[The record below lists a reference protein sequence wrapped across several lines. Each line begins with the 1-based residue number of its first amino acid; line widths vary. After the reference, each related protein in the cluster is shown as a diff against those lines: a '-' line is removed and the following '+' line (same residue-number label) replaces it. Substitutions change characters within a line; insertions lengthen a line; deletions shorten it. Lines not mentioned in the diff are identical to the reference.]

1 MRRSRAALQA
11 PSTPPPPVDWETPG
25 RATLDELMPIGV
37 AACMIALL
45 ALNYFATHGMLLL
58 YGDAVAHLH
67 IARRILDSRY
77 PGLSQM
83 GGVWLPLPHLL
94 LLPFVQKMEWWQ
106 TGLAGAWPSMI
117 CYVASVVGFYRM
129 ARHMLS
135 VRWAMVAVAFF
146 GLNPA
151 LIYLSTT
158 AMTEP
163 LFLALMVWSAL
174 QLMEFGIALRE
185 GKVRRAKW
193 RIAALTALL
202 IGAVYTRYDGWIM
215 AAVVWCMA
223 LVLLV
228 RYWNGGK
235 NLRGVRNAFVV
246 FTVLLAAA
254 PIGWLA
260 FNAHYFHDPLDF
272 MRGPYS
278 ASAIEKKTSPPGSR
292 HYRGWRNP
300 AWSLLF
306 YTRTAQVDAAAWET
320 GFGVVA
326 LALAGLWAAFRKKL
340 DGRGALA
347 LLWFPLPFYMYSISY
362 SSIPIFIPQL
372 WPHSFYNARYG
383 MELLPALALSAC
395 VALAW
400 AQQGWFAGKA
410 KGATALWVVALVAV
424 LANCGQLFYFKP
436 LVMQEALQNSSTRIP
451 MEAAIARELTAMAP
465 GTPVMMYLSDHPGAV
480 ETAGIPL
487 KQIVNESDY
496 DSFHAA
502 LQAPAAHAAYVV
514 AIAGDPVDAA
524 VTAHPEGLVETS
536 VIHVTGQPEVRLY
549 QSMIF
554 NDATGAK

>member
-1 MRRSRAALQA
+1 
-11 PSTPPPPVDWETPG
+11 
-25 RATLDELMPIGV
+25 
-37 AACMIALL
+37 
-45 ALNYFATHGMLLL
+45 
-58 YGDAVAHLH
+58 
-67 IARRILDSRY
+67 RRILDSRY

-106 TGLAGAWPSMI
+106 TGLAGAWPSMV
-117 CYVASVVGFYRM
+117 CYVASVVGFYRVG
-129 ARHMLS
+129 RHMLS
-135 VRWAMVAVAFF
+135 VRWAMVATAFF

-163 LFLALMVWSAL
+163 LFLVLMVWSAL
-174 QLMEFGIALRE
+174 QLMEFGFALRAGE
-185 GKVRRAKW
+185 TRRAKW

-223 LVLLV
+223 LAVLV
-228 RYWNGGK
+228 RYWNGGR
-235 NLRGVRNAFVV
+235 NLRGVRNAFIV

-260 FNAHYFHDPLDF
+260 YNAHYFHDPLDF

-278 ASAIEKKTSPPGSR
+278 AAAIEKKTSPPGSR
-292 HYRGWRNP
+292 HYRGWHNP

-320 GFGVVA
+320 GFGVMV

-347 LLWFPLPFYMYSISY
+347 LLWFPLPFYMYSIAY

-400 AQQGWFAGKA
+400 AQQRWFADKA
-410 KGATALWVVALVAV
+410 KAATTLWVVAV
-424 LANCGQLFYFKP
+424 LAVVANCAALFYFKP
-436 LVMQEALQNSSTRIP
+436 LVIQEALQNSSTRIP
-451 MEAAIARELTAMAP
+451 MEAAIARELVRMAP
-465 GTPVMMYLSDHPGAV
+465 GTPVLMSLSDHPGAV

-502 LQAPAAHAAYVV
+502 LQAPAEHAALVV
-514 AIAGDPVDAA
+514 AIAGDAVDAA
-524 VTAHPEGLVETS
+524 VTAHPEGLVESS
-536 VIHVTGQPEVRLY
+536 VIHVTGQPEVRMY
-549 QSMIF
+549 QSTIF
-554 NDATGAK
+554 KGATGSK